1 MVIISADFTSF
12 FRNSINPLHISTN
25 APSFMLWRCVSN
37 ISITLNGISILFI
50 IFYFLILFNNIN
62 MFGRPEELKI
72 PIYKKH
78 PQVCIARPD
87 CQVEKKQRPDHKFQ
101 HKKDYDREVKEN
113 MCK

>member
-1 MVIISADFTSF
+1 
-12 FRNSINPLHISTN
+12 
-25 APSFMLWRCVSN
+25 
-37 ISITLNGISILFI
+37 
-50 IFYFLILFNNIN
+50 

-78 PQVCIARPD
+78 PQVCIARED
-87 CQVEKKQRPDHKFQ
+87 CRVEKKRPDQKFQ

>member
-1 MVIISADFTSF
+1 
-12 FRNSINPLHISTN
+12 
-25 APSFMLWRCVSN
+25 
-37 ISITLNGISILFI
+37 
-50 IFYFLILFNNIN
+50 

-78 PQVCIARPD
+78 PQVCIARSD